1 MENKIYKLLSE
12 NNGYLQSSQLKERAE
27 KYMLKKMIDSG
38 KLEKV
43 KHGLYRDP
51 QMATNDGWGEIC
63 RIVPSGV
70 LCLYSAWYFYG
81 LTTFI
86 SSSVHVAIKNKQ
98 KIVLPDYPPIDLY
111 YWTDKYHEL
120 GKVNAIHNEEPI
132 VIYDLEK
139 SVCDAVKF
147 RNKVGEDITIEVVKN
162 YMSSHERNISKIMTY
177 AIAMKI
183 DKIISPLLKPLL

>member
-1 MENKIYKLLSE
+1 MENKIYKLLTE
-12 NNGYLQSSQLKERAE
+12 NNGYLQSSQLNERAE
-27 KYMLKKMIDSG
+27 KYMLKKMLDSG

-51 QMATNDGWGEIC
+51 QMASNDGWGEIC

-70 LCLYSAWYFYG
+70 ICLYSAWYFYG
-81 LTTFI
+81 LSTFI
-86 SSSVHVAIKNKQ
+86 STSVHIAIKNKQ

-120 GKVNAIHNEEPI
+120 GQVKAIHNGEQI
-132 VIYDLEK
+132 IIYDLEK

-147 RNKVGEDITIEVVKN
+147 RNKVGMDLCSEILKN
-162 YMSSHERNISKIMTY
+162 YIKRKDRNLDQLMKYAKIMRVSEIISKYLIVM
-177 AIAMKI
+177 
-183 DKIISPLLKPLL
+183 L